1 MTEEE
6 KKDLSR
12 YFVLAMYRD
21 EGSILLDEYEEL
33 NDILKRNSMAQ
44 ELDDALYKY
53 YMKKITYEE
62 YRMVHDKYV
71 SLLYGEE
78 VNKLSL
84 KKD

>member
-12 YFVLAMYRD
+12 YMILAMYRD

-44 ELDDALYKY
+44 ELDDALYQY

-62 YRMVHDKYV
+62 YSSIHDKYMNM
-71 SLLYGEE
+71 LFGDP
-78 VNKLSL
+78 KLSL

>member
-12 YFVLAMYRD
+12 YMILAMYRD

-44 ELDDALYKY
+44 ELDDALYQY

-62 YRMVHDKYV
+62 YSSIYDKCMNM
-71 SLLYGEE
+71 LFGDP
-78 VNKLSL
+78 KLSL

>member
-44 ELDDALYKY
+44 ELDDALNKY

-71 SLLYGEE
+71 GLLYGEE

-84 KKD
+84 EKD

>member
-12 YFVLAMYRD
+12 YMILAMYRD

-44 ELDDALYKY
+44 ELDDALYQY
-53 YMKKITYEE
+53 YMKKITHEE
-62 YRMVHDKYV
+62 YSIIHDKYMNM
-71 SLLYGEE
+71 LFGDP
-78 VNKLSL
+78 KLSL

>member
-1 MTEEE
+1 MTEDE

-12 YFVLAMYRD
+12 YMILAMYRD

-33 NDILKRNSMAQ
+33 NDILKRNEMAR
-44 ELDDALYKY
+44 ELDDALYRY

-62 YRMVHDKYV
+62 YSAIHDKYMQ
-71 SLLYGEE
+71 LLFGEPE
-78 VNKLSL
+78 TNLSL

>member
-44 ELDDALYKY
+44 ELDDALYQY
-53 YMKKITYEE
+53 YMKKSTYEE
-62 YRMVHDKYV
+62 YSSIHDKYMNM
-71 SLLYGEE
+71 LFG
-78 VNKLSL
+78 NPKLSL